1 MASTWAGSGR
11 RGCTRASNVF
21 KCNMRDV
28 YKATTRPS
36 FGASLL
42 TCWWFFPNRSLETSM
57 AENLSPW
64 KPRTIPTKPGP
75 TCLAA
80 NAHLHVYGQIWR
92 YGRRFNLVVS
102 YQNHC
107 QWPALAS
114 PRKRWTRAANQPMSG
129 ATPWTCLAAGGER
142 QRERERERERKR
154 MRTLFGWMDAKT
166 WMLLPTRGLAG
177 NHGRGPR
184 DNPGQ
189 SWMPLAFP
197 APLAKAP
204 GTSVATP
211 AADPG

>member
-114 PRKRWTRAANQPMSG
+114 PRKRWTWAANQPMSG

-154 MRTLFGWMDAKT
+154 MRTLFRLDGCQDLDASAH
-166 WMLLPTRGLAG
+166 PRAG
-177 NHGRGPR
+177 
-184 DNPGQ
+184 GQ
-189 SWMPLAFP
+189 SWQGSPRQP
-197 APLAKAP
+197 RSIVDAP
-204 GTSVATP
+204 GLSRAIGQS
-211 AADPG
+211 AWH